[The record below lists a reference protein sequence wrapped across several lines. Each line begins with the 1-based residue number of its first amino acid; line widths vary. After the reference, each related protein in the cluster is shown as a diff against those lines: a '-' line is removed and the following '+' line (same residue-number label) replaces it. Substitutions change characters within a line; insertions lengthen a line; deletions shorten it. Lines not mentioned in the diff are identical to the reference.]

1 MRQHSDQ
8 VHSFSIGFDDP
19 RFDETSYA
27 TRAAKALGTEHH
39 LEVFSERRLV
49 DLIPRVPDVLDEPM
63 GDQSHPSQILS
74 LSVSTRKHVK
84 VALGGDGSDELLM
97 GYRAYKPLKLTWAL
111 DQFPGAIRGA
121 LASSAGIIP
130 ERLGRVGFRGV
141 RLARTLRP
149 AAVAPPSYASQLIR
163 RRRSL
168 DL

>member
-1 MRQHSDQ
+1 
-8 VHSFSIGFDDP
+8 
-19 RFDETSYA
+19 
-27 TRAAKALGTEHH
+27 
-39 LEVFSERRLV
+39 
-49 DLIPRVPDVLDEPM
+49 M
-63 GDQSHPSQILS
+63 GDQSILPTLL

-141 RLARTLRP
+141 RLARTLDLQP
-149 AAVAPPSYASQLIR
+149 TLCLDASQLIR